1 MAPRERAFEHHSLHL
16 ELFLQSGWDCLG
28 SSLVSLGS
36 PGGGQTGPWEAVS
49 QRMSSWPSN
58 SSGCWQ
64 WFQRLMEWMVPMV
77 PGVLGRGR
85 CPEAL
90 PGAGIE
96 GVPSLKS
103 SNLIKPYWKVVEMK
117 C

>member
-1 MAPRERAFEHHSLHL
+1 
-16 ELFLQSGWDCLG
+16 
-28 SSLVSLGS
+28 
-36 PGGGQTGPWEAVS
+36 
-49 QRMSSWPSN
+49 
-58 SSGCWQ
+58 
-64 WFQRLMEWMVPMV
+64 MV